1 MKPATTAV
9 EHRRIYFDLAALT
22 FAQRA
27 FAAREIFRRAAALIF
42 RRLRTAFLPGDD
54 EVFAAKASSRD
65 CRRSIC
71 AFRAAMRFSLATER
85 LRSSFVFIVVHSKK
99 LFLECKA
106 LNLLV
111 KQAETRFAPRL
122 NSADAR

>member
-1 MKPATTAV
+1 VIETGAPIERATKPAITAV
-9 EHRRIYFDLAALT
+9 EHRRIYLDLAALT

-42 RRLRTAFLPGDD
+42 RRLRTAFLPGND

-85 LRSSFVFIVVHSKK
+85 LRSSFVFIGGA
-99 LFLECKA
+99 F
-106 LNLLV
+106 
-111 KQAETRFAPRL
+111 
-122 NSADAR
+122 